1 MTTVVFAEKN
11 KAAAQIARILNG
23 SETKRISVR
32 GLPVYEFT
40 LRGEHWEVIGLAGHI
55 TEYDYSEEYN
65 DWRSVAPR
73 TLMDVK
79 PIKKITKANYA
90 SAITELA
97 RSADRIILACD
108 YDREGENIG
117 FEAKDIA
124 AKVSNA
130 SVKRA
135 RFSSLSSG
143 EIDRAFNALVEP
155 DTNLAMSAEARQIL
169 DLKMGAT
176 FTRFVTLAVRERA
189 RTKGVFSIGPCQ
201 TPTCGFVYERERS
214 IREFI
219 STDFWKIEAQFN
231 AKGVDFLG
239 IHRGGNIKDKD
250 KAASIYKTIKDCRTA
265 IINKKTVKQSITNP
279 PYPLH
284 TTEYLKRA
292 SNDLV
297 FLGEI
302 PLKR

>member
-201 TPTCGFVYERERS
+201 TPTCGFVYE
-214 IREFI
+214 
-219 STDFWKIEAQFN
+219 
-231 AKGVDFLG
+231 
-239 IHRGGNIKDKD
+239 
-250 KAASIYKTIKDCRTA
+250 
-265 IINKKTVKQSITNP
+265 
-279 PYPLH
+279 
-284 TTEYLKRA
+284 
-292 SNDLV
+292 
-297 FLGEI
+297 
-302 PLKR
+302 